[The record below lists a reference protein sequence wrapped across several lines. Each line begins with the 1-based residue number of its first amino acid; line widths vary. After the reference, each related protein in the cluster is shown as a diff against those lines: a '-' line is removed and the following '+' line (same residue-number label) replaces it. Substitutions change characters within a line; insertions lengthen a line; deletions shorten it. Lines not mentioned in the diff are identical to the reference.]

1 MAEAFG
7 GVGGEVVD
15 VVEPPVG
22 EDAVDGGVV
31 GDGGVDEAGAPGHV
45 VGEPSTEV
53 VDDRDLMAPPEE
65 RLGHV

>member
-1 MAEAFG
+1 MAEAFSR
-7 GVGGEVVD
+7 VGGEVVD

-22 EDAVDGGVV
+22 KNAVDGGVV
-31 GDGGVDEAGAPGHV
+31 GDGGVNEAGAPGHV
-45 VGEPSTEV
+45 IGEPSTEV